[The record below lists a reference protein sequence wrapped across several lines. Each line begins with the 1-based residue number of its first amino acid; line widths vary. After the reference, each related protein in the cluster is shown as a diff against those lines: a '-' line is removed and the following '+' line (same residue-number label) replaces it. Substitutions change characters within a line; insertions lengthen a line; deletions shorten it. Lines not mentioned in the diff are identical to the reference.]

1 MSERVVPAADRR
13 RRRPT
18 KQGVVLSE
26 ELIVETALRLIEEH
40 GTEALS
46 VRRLGRALGA
56 DPSSLYRYF
65 RHTDDLM
72 LAVADELIGRTLRTW
87 RPSGDWLADL
97 RDLGLRVH
105 AGALAHPRAAV
116 LSSYRV
122 TGRVYEIQAVE
133 AILGVLR
140 GAGFPDVEA
149 VRIYHAYVD
158 QALAFGALDSANTA
172 LPQCGPRGGDGRM
185 AGDVRAVARRHAS
198 AHRGHGPPPRGHHA
212 AQLLPGRPGS
222 AAQRGGGAARRDSCG
237 GGGLRPLSA
246 SGARLPVSGAWLSTR
261 RAASY

>member
-1 MSERVVPAADRR
+1 MSERVVPPTARQ

-26 ELIVETALRLIEEH
+26 ELIVATALRLIEEH
-40 GTEALS
+40 GAEALS

-72 LAVADELIGRTLRTW
+72 LAIADELIGRTLRIW
-87 RPSGDWLADL
+87 RPTGDWRADL
-97 RDLGLRVH
+97 RDLGLRMH

-133 AILGVLR
+133 TVLGVLR
-140 GAGFPDVEA
+140 EAGFPDAEA
-149 VRIYHAYVD
+149 VRIYHAFVD
-158 QALAFGALDSANTA
+158 QSLAFGALDSASTA
-172 LPQCGPRGGDGRM
+172 LPK
-185 AGDVRAVARRHAS
+185 
-198 AHRGHGPPPRGHHA
+198 A
-212 AQLLPGRPGS
+212 AQEAETAVWR
-222 AAQRGGGAARRDSCG
+222 ATY
-237 GGGLRPLSA
+237 
-246 SGARLPVSGAWLSTR
+246 ARLPPATHPHIAATARHLMADMPHSSYPAALDLLLSAAAARLTDVR
-261 RAASY
+261 ERAEA

>member
-1 MSERVVPAADRR
+1 MSDRVVPAADRR

-40 GTEALS
+40 GAEALS

-87 RPSGDWLADL
+87 RPTGDWLADL
-97 RDLGLRVH
+97 RDLGLRMH
-105 AGALAHPRAAV
+105 AGALAHPRAAM

-133 AILGVLR
+133 TILGVLR
-140 GAGFPDVEA
+140 GAGFPDTEA

-172 LPQCGPRGGDGRM
+172 LPKPARD
-185 AGDVRAVARRHAS
+185 AEAAVWQAMYAQLPADTHPHIAATARHLVATMRHS
-198 AHRGHGPPPRGHHA
+198 SYPA
-212 AQLLPGRPGS
+212 AQDLLLS
-222 AAQRGGGAARRDSCG
+222 AAAARLAEIRAG
-237 GGGLRPLSA
+237 ERALPTRSA
-246 SGARLPVSGAWLSTR
+246 GRSPSS
-261 RAASY
+261 

>member
-1 MSERVVPAADRR
+1 MSDRVVPATDRR

-18 KQGVVLSE
+18 KQGVILSE
-26 ELIVETALRLIEEH
+26 ELIVSTALRLIEEH
-40 GTEALS
+40 GADALS

-87 RPSGDWLADL
+87 RPTGDWRADL
-97 RDLGLRVH
+97 RELGLRMH
-105 AGALAHPRAAV
+105 AGALAHPRAAG
-116 LSSYRV
+116 LSAYRV

-133 AILGVLR
+133 TILGVLR
-140 GAGFPDVEA
+140 GAGFPEAEA

-172 LPQCGPRGGDGRM
+172 LPKPARD
-185 AGDVRAVARRHAS
+185 AEAAVWQATY
-198 AHRGHGPPPRGHHA
+198 
-212 AQLLPGRPGS
+212 
-222 AAQRGGGAARRDSCG
+222 
-237 GGGLRPLSA
+237 
-246 SGARLPVSGAWLSTR
+246 ARLPADTHPHIAATARHLVATMRHSSYPAALDLLLSAAAAR
-261 RAASY
+261 LAEIRATAEG

>member
-40 GTEALS
+40 GAEALS

-87 RPSGDWLADL
+87 RPTGDWLADL
-97 RDLGLRVH
+97 RDLGLRMH
-105 AGALAHPRAAV
+105 AGALAHPRAAM

-133 AILGVLR
+133 TILGVLR
-140 GAGFPDVEA
+140 GAGFPDADA

-172 LPQCGPRGGDGRM
+172 LPKPARD
-185 AGDVRAVARRHAS
+185 AEAAVWQAMYAQLPADTHPHIAATARHLVATMRHS
-198 AHRGHGPPPRGHHA
+198 SYPA
-212 AQLLPGRPGS
+212 AQDLLLS
-222 AAQRGGGAARRDSCG
+222 AAAARLAEIRAG
-237 GGGLRPLSA
+237 ERALPTRSA
-246 SGARLPVSGAWLSTR
+246 GRSPSS
-261 RAASY
+261 